1 MNKGNYRLV
10 SFLSHLSKVVEII
23 LHNQHNGYMKKK
35 LSNISYWLSKRSQCA
50 KLIVDHDEKWK
61 RALHEK
67 MKVGAI
73 FMDISIAF
81 NTLNHRL
88 PLDKLKA
95 YTLQLTALKQLEN
108 YLTGRFQRTK
118 ISSSYSS
125 WSEINAVSQIIHFR
139 TTAF

>member
-23 LHNQHNGYMKKK
+23 LHNQHNGYMKNK

-50 KLIVDHDEKWK
+50 TLIDHDEKWK
-61 RALHEK
+61 RALYEN

-81 NTLNHRL
+81 DTLNHRL
-88 PLDKLKA
+88 PLAKLKA
-95 YTLQLTALKQLEN
+95 YGLQLTALKQLEN